1 MRAFLLKEVEM
12 KLRDLFKCNFIN
24 DGSRSLYES
33 ILNPEVEKAMRKW
46 EQQVPLEGVLIGGLA
61 LAYYIKPRMTIDADF
76 LFLSAAEIPSEVEG
90 FKRTRPSA
98 FMHKETH
105 VEFEVLAPEKINMP
119 IELAKKIIQTAKKQ
133 GTVYVAS
140 REGLI
145 ASKLERFKFQDR
157 ADINALLQL
166 GPVDLSNFPLDEVR
180 KKNFQIALDT
190 FEPLDEGIDE

>member
-1 MRAFLLKEVEM
+1 M
-12 KLRDLFKCNFIN
+12 KLRDLFKCNSIN

-46 EQQVPLEGVLIGGLA
+46 EQCVPLKGVLIGGLA
-61 LAYYIKPRMTIDADF
+61 LAYYVKPRMTIDADF
-76 LFLSAAEIPSEVEG
+76 LFLSAGDIPSEVDG

-119 IELAKKIIQTAKKQ
+119 IELAKKIIETAKKQ
-133 GTVYVAS
+133 DNVFVAS

-166 GPVDLSNFPLDEVR
+166 GPVDLSEFPLDDLR
-180 KKNFQIALDT
+180 KRNFQIALDT
-190 FEPLDEGIDE
+190 FEPLDGEIDDSK

>member
-1 MRAFLLKEVEM
+1 M
-12 KLRDLFKCNFIN
+12 KLRDLFKCNSIN

-33 ILNPEVEKAMRKW
+33 ILNPEVERAMRKW
-46 EQQVPLEGVLIGGLA
+46 EQCVPLRGVLIGGLA

-76 LFLSAAEIPSEVEG
+76 LFLSAGDIPSEVDG

-119 IELAKKIIQTAKKQ
+119 IELAKKIIETAKKQ
-133 GTVYVAS
+133 DNVLVAS

-166 GPVDLSNFPLDEVR
+166 GPVDLSEFPLDDLR
-180 KKNFQIALDT
+180 KRNFQIALDT
-190 FEPLDEGIDE
+190 FEPLDGDIDDSK

>member
-1 MRAFLLKEVEM
+1 M
-12 KLRDLFKCNFIN
+12 KLRDLFKCNSIN

-33 ILNPEVEKAMRKW
+33 ILNPEVERAMRKW
-46 EQQVPLEGVLIGGLA
+46 EQCVPLQGVLIGGLA

-76 LFLSAAEIPSEVEG
+76 LFLSAGDIPSEVDG

-119 IELAKKIIQTAKKQ
+119 IELAKKIIETAKKQ
-133 GTVYVAS
+133 NNVFVAS

-145 ASKLERFKFQDR
+145 SSKLERFKLQDR

-166 GPVDLSNFPLDEVR
+166 GPVDLSQFPLDDLR
-180 KKNFQIALDT
+180 KRNFQIALDT
-190 FEPLDEGIDE
+190 FEPLDGDIEDSK

>member
-1 MRAFLLKEVEM
+1 M

-46 EQQVPLEGVLIGGLA
+46 EHQVPLKGVLIGGLA

-76 LFLSAAEIPSEVEG
+76 LFLSAVEIPSEVEG

-105 VEFEVLAPEKINMP
+105 VEFEVLSPEKINMP
-119 IELAKKIIQTAKKQ
+119 IELAKKIIQTATKQ
-133 GTVYVAS
+133 GNVYVAS

-166 GPVDLSNFPLDEVR
+166 GPVDLSDFPLDEVR

-190 FEPLDEGIDE
+190 FEPLDEGVDE